1 MNRYF
6 TVILF
11 AGSSRYEHDRKV
23 ISAFLKKS
31 GLRPTSGTV
40 LVLGGPPRMES
51 VLDVLQDELL
61 SDLVLLAPSADSEEL
76 AVRLSVR
83 KGGTSMTDVLSVT
96 ESMTSEG
103 DAQDEQ
109 NPLQISRT
117 VYNGHL
123 TGTFM
128 LEDGPF
134 FLALDRSLPEADPQT
149 TEDTFKMMPVKTM
162 QFLPSEEDPLHGTD
176 RQVLPP
182 PEDTGLADAPFIIA
196 GGRGLGS
203 PAKAERFLEL
213 ANQLGASTGGTRPAV
228 MNGWLPLDRLIGVSG
243 TLVHPDVCL
252 VLGASGSA
260 AFMAGIAQSK
270 TIIAV
275 NTDEKAPLARQADAF
290 ICADWESVLHE
301 LKKLADIQTNSTE
314 E

>member
-11 AGSSRYEHDRKV
+11 AGSPRYEHDRKV
-23 ISAFLKKS
+23 ISAFLQKS
-31 GLRPTSGTV
+31 GLRPTCGTV
-40 LVLGGPPRMES
+40 LVLDGPPRMES

-61 SDLVLLAPSADSEEL
+61 SDLVLFAPGADSEEL

-83 KGGTSMTDVLSVT
+83 KGGTSMTDVLSVA
-96 ESMTSEG
+96 EDLQAGCASADPDRSEPG
-103 DAQDEQ
+103 VPA
-109 NPLQISRT
+109 ISIVRN

-123 TGTFM
+123 TGTFT

-134 FLALDRSLPEADPQT
+134 FLALDRSLPEADTQMA
-149 TEDTFKMMPVKTM
+149 EDTCKLMPVKTM
-162 QFLPSEEDPLHGTD
+162 HFLPSEEDPLHGTD
-176 RQVLPP
+176 RQVLPQ
-182 PEDTGLADAPFIIA
+182 PEDTGLADAHFIIA

-290 ICADWESVLHE
+290 VQGDWDQILSALAA
-301 LKKLADIQTNSTE
+301 LKK
-314 E
+314 

>member
-11 AGSSRYEHDRKV
+11 AGSPRYEHDHKV
-23 ISAFLKKS
+23 ISAFLQKS
-31 GLRPTSGTV
+31 GLRPTCGTV
-40 LVLGGPPRMES
+40 LVLDGPPRMES

-61 SDLVLLAPSADSEEL
+61 SDLVLFAPGADSEEL

-83 KGGTSMTDVLSVT
+83 KGGTSMTDVLSVSG
-96 ESMTSEG
+96 E
-103 DAQDEQ
+103 DA
-109 NPLQISRT
+109 LQIGRT

-123 TGTFM
+123 TGTFT

-134 FLALDRSLPEADPQT
+134 FLALDRSLPEADTQMA
-149 TEDTFKMMPVKTM
+149 EDTCKLMPVKTM
-162 QFLPSEEDPLHGTD
+162 HFLPSEEDPLHGTD
-176 RQVLPP
+176 RQVLPQ
-182 PEDTGLADAPFIIA
+182 PEDTGLADAHFIIA

-203 PAKAERFLEL
+203 PAKAERFLAL
-213 ANQLGASTGGTRPAV
+213 ADQIGASTGGTRPAV
-228 MNGWLPLDRLIGVSG
+228 MNGWLPLDHLIGVSG

-290 ICADWESVLHE
+290 VQGDWDQILSALAT
-301 LKKLADIQTNSTE
+301 LKK
-314 E
+314 

>member
-11 AGSSRYEHDRKV
+11 AGSPRYEHDRKV
-23 ISAFLKKS
+23 ISAFLQKS
-31 GLRPTSGTV
+31 GLRPTCGTV
-40 LVLGGPPRMES
+40 LVLDGPPRMES

-61 SDLVLLAPSADSEEL
+61 SDLVLFAPSADSEEL

-83 KGGTSMTDVLSVT
+83 KGGTSMTDVLSVSG
-96 ESMTSEG
+96 E
-103 DAQDEQ
+103 DA
-109 NPLQISRT
+109 LQIGRT

-123 TGTFM
+123 TGTFT

-149 TEDTFKMMPVKTM
+149 AEDTCKLMPVKTM
-162 QFLPSEEDPLHGTD
+162 HFLPSEEDPLHGTD
-176 RQVLPP
+176 RQVLPQ
-182 PEDTGLADAPFIIA
+182 PEDTGLADAHFIIA

-290 ICADWESVLHE
+290 VQGDWDQILSALAA
-301 LKKLADIQTNSTE
+301 LKE
-314 E
+314 

>member
-1 MNRYF
+1 MNRFF

-11 AGSSRYEHDRKV
+11 AGSPRYEHDRKV
-23 ISAFLKKS
+23 ISAFLQKN
-31 GLRPTSGTV
+31 GLRPTCGTV
-40 LVLGGPPRMES
+40 LELDGPPRMES
-51 VLDVLQDELL
+51 VLDVLQGELL
-61 SDLVLLAPSADSEEL
+61 SDLVLLAPGADSEEL

-83 KGGTSMTDVLSVT
+83 KGGTSMTDVRAV
-96 ESMTSEG
+96 SEG
-103 DAQDEQ
+103 DAQHT
-109 NPLQISRT
+109 LQIDRT

-123 TGTFM
+123 TGTFT

-149 TEDTFKMMPVKTM
+149 TADTFQLMPVKTM
-162 QFLPSEEDPLHGTD
+162 AFLPSEEDPLHGTD
-176 RQVLPP
+176 RQILPP

-213 ANQLGASTGGTRPAV
+213 ADQLDASTGGTRPAV

-275 NTDEKAPLARQADAF
+275 NTDEKAPLAKQADAF
-290 ICADWESVLHE
+290 VLGNWEEILSALAA
-301 LKKLADIQTNSTE
+301 LKK
-314 E
+314 

>member
-1 MNRYF
+1 MNRFF

-11 AGSSRYEHDRKV
+11 AGSPRYEHYRKV
-23 ISAFLKKS
+23 ISAFLQKS
-31 GLRPTSGTV
+31 GLRPTCGTV
-40 LVLGGPPRMES
+40 LVLDGPPRMES

-61 SDLVLLAPSADSEEL
+61 SDLVLFAPGADSEEL

-83 KGGTSMTDVLSVT
+83 KGGTSMTDVLSVSG
-96 ESMTSEG
+96 E
-103 DAQDEQ
+103 DA
-109 NPLQISRT
+109 LQIGRT

-123 TGTFM
+123 TGTFT

-149 TEDTFKMMPVKTM
+149 TEDTCKLMPVKTM
-162 QFLPSEEDPLHGTD
+162 HFLPSEEDPLHGTD
-176 RQVLPP
+176 RQILPP
-182 PEDTGLADAPFIIA
+182 PEDTGLADAHFIIA

-213 ANQLGASTGGTRPAV
+213 ADQIGASTGGTRPAV

-260 AFMAGIAQSK
+260 AFVAGIAQSK

-290 ICADWESVLHE
+290 VQGDWDQILSALAA
-301 LKKLADIQTNSTE
+301 LKK
-314 E
+314 